1 MMALMTSLMM
11 GQCCSSS
18 VHYEL
23 KVCTKVITTA
33 FIQVPKLSATLLTAS
48 YWGWARGPAGCWT
61 RRPAGWTSRPAVR
74 CIITQP
80 TG

>member
-23 KVCTKVITTA
+23 TLKVCTKVINNS
-33 FIQVPKLSATLLTAS
+33 IHSIP
-48 YWGWARGPAGCWT
+48 
-61 RRPAGWTSRPAVR
+61 
-74 CIITQP
+74 
-80 TG
+80 